1 MFSSDRNI
9 ETISQ
14 LITEI
19 KRYVELRTE
28 SFEID
33 IVRKLSK
40 LVAALVLGA
49 VLFML
54 ACLAVLFVSMI
65 VAATLSKILGS
76 QAVAYAIV
84 VAFYLLLGIM
94 VYSNRKSWIE
104 TPLTGFLA
112 HLFLEDSLKNSDIK
126 QSEPNSKL

>member
-19 KRYVELRTE
+19 KRYVELRAE

-33 IVRKLSK
+33 IVRKLSQ

-54 ACLAVLFVSMI
+54 ACLAILFVSMM
-65 VAATLSKILGS
+65 AAASLDPLLGS

-84 VAFYLLLGIM
+84 VAFYIILGLII
-94 VYSNRKSWIE
+94 YYKRKSWIE
-104 TPLTGFLA
+104 FPLTAFLA
-112 HLFLEDSLKNSDIK
+112 HLFLEDSLKRNKNKS
-126 QSEPNSKL
+126 QEQN

>member
-19 KRYVELRTE
+19 KRYVELRAE

-33 IVRKLSK
+33 IVRKLSQ

-54 ACLAVLFVSMI
+54 ACLAILFVSMM
-65 VAATLSKILGS
+65 AAASLAPLLRS

-84 VAFYLLLGIM
+84 VAFYIILGLII
-94 VYSNRKSWIE
+94 YYKRKSWIE
-104 TPLTGFLA
+104 FPLTAFLA
-112 HLFLEDSLKNSDIK
+112 HLFLEDSLKRNKNKS
-126 QSEPNSKL
+126 QEQN

>member
-19 KRYVELRTE
+19 KRYVELRAE

-33 IVRKLSK
+33 IVRKLSQ

-54 ACLAVLFVSMI
+54 ACLAILFVSMM
-65 VAATLSKILGS
+65 AAASLATLLGS

-84 VAFYLLLGIM
+84 VAFYIILGIII
-94 VYSNRKSWIE
+94 YYKRKRWIE
-104 TPLTGFLA
+104 FPLTAFLA
-112 HLFLEDSLKNSDIK
+112 HLFLEDSLKRNKNKS
-126 QSEPNSKL
+126 QEQN

>member
-19 KRYVELRTE
+19 KRYVELRAE

-33 IVRKLSK
+33 IVRKLSQ

-54 ACLAVLFVSMI
+54 ACLAILFVSMM
-65 VAATLSKILGS
+65 AAASLTPLLGS

-84 VAFYLLLGIM
+84 VAFYIILGLII
-94 VYSNRKSWIE
+94 YYKRKSWIE
-104 TPLTGFLA
+104 FPLTAFLA
-112 HLFLEDSLKNSDIK
+112 HLFLEDSLKRNKNKS
-126 QSEPNSKL
+126 QEQN

>member
-19 KRYVELRTE
+19 KRYVELRAE
-28 SFEID
+28 CFEID
-33 IVRKLSK
+33 IVRKLSQ

-54 ACLAVLFVSMI
+54 ACLAILFVSMM
-65 VAATLSKILGS
+65 AAASLAPLLGS

-84 VAFYLLLGIM
+84 VAFYIILGIII
-94 VYSNRKSWIE
+94 YYKRKRWIE
-104 TPLTGFLA
+104 FPLTAFLA
-112 HLFLEDSLKNSDIK
+112 HLFLEDSLKRNKNKS
-126 QSEPNSKL
+126 QEQN

>member
-19 KRYVELRTE
+19 KRYVELRAE

-33 IVRKLSK
+33 IVRKLSQ

-54 ACLAVLFVSMI
+54 ACLAILFVSMM
-65 VAATLSKILGS
+65 AAASLAPLLGS

-84 VAFYLLLGIM
+84 VAFYIILGLII
-94 VYSNRKSWIE
+94 YYKRKRWIE
-104 TPLTGFLA
+104 FPLTTFLA
-112 HLFLEDSLKNSDIK
+112 HLFLEDSLKRNKNKS
-126 QSEPNSKL
+126 QEQN

>member
-19 KRYVELRTE
+19 KRYVELRAE

-33 IVRKLSK
+33 IVRKLSQ

-54 ACLAVLFVSMI
+54 ACLAILFVSMM
-65 VAATLSKILGS
+65 AAASLASLLGS

-84 VAFYLLLGIM
+84 VAFYIILGLII
-94 VYSNRKSWIE
+94 YYKRKRWIE
-104 TPLTGFLA
+104 IPLTAFLA
-112 HLFLEDSLKNSDIK
+112 HLFLEDSLKRNKNKS
-126 QSEPNSKL
+126 QEQN

>member
-19 KRYVELRTE
+19 KNYVELRTE
-28 SFEID
+28 SIEID

-54 ACLAVLFVSMI
+54 ACLAILFVSMM
-65 VAATLSKILGS
+65 VAAALTAVIGS
-76 QAVAYAIV
+76 QAVSYAIV
-84 VAFYLLLGIM
+84 VAFYLLLGII
-94 VYSNRKSWIE
+94 VYSKRKSWIE

-112 HLFLEDSLKNSDIK
+112 HLFLEDSLNNSDINP
-126 QSEPNSKL
+126 SGSKN

>member
-19 KRYVELRTE
+19 KRYVELRAE

-33 IVRKLSK
+33 IVRKLSQ

-54 ACLAVLFVSMI
+54 ACLAILFVSMM
-65 VAATLSKILGS
+65 AAASLAPLLGS

-84 VAFYLLLGIM
+84 VAFYIILGLII
-94 VYSNRKSWIE
+94 YYKRKSWIE
-104 TPLTGFLA
+104 FPLTAFLS
-112 HLFLEDSLKNSDIK
+112 HLFLEDSLKRNKNKS
-126 QSEPNSKL
+126 QEQN

>member
-19 KRYVELRTE
+19 KRYVELRAE

-33 IVRKLSK
+33 IVRKLSQ

-54 ACLAVLFVSMI
+54 ACLAILFVSMM
-65 VAATLSKILGS
+65 AAASLAPLLGS

-84 VAFYLLLGIM
+84 VAFYIILGLII
-94 VYSNRKSWIE
+94 YNKRKRWIE
-104 TPLTGFLA
+104 IPLTAFLA
-112 HLFLEDSLKNSDIK
+112 HLFLEDSLKRNKNKS
-126 QSEPNSKL
+126 QEQN